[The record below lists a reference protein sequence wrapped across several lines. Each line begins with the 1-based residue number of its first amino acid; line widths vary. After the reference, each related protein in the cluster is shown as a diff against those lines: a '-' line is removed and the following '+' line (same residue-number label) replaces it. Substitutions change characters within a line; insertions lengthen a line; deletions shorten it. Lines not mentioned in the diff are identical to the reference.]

1 MSLRGG
7 IVVSLRGGIVVP
19 LRGGIVVSLRG
30 GIVVSLWYS
39 LGKWEGGRGGVI
51 SLEHHQFF

>member
-51 SLEHHQFF
+51 SLEQ